1 MPNLLR
7 RFLEM
12 YLGFNYPSEKNF
24 RKNLKR
30 LIADENKMRFVYKI
44 INELS
49 HSQNFERAF
58 KMYETD
64 EIKQA
69 VQIIFES
76 FEESEITKRHLDELV
91 KSTGIIDTCVIEENT
106 VEVS

>member
-1 MPNLLR
+1 M
-7 RFLEM
+7 
-12 YLGFNYPSEKNF
+12 NF
-24 RKNLKR
+24 VHR
-30 LIADENKMRFVYKI
+30 I

-91 KSTGIIDTCVIEENT
+91 KSTGIIDTCVTEENIAGAG
-106 VEVS
+106 